1 MVGRDERPVGGD
13 AVEEPDLVGR
23 VGRAGEL
30 DAGAVLVGPEVARL
44 VDVLNRAP
52 GEQVPHRDGR
62 ALRRVRPV
70 LPADVAAGARVVRP
84 GDVAHGDDVRAIGD
98 VAGVGENTVV
108 QEESGVGQPSRRRRH
123 PDADDDDVRA
133 QPAPVTELQG
143 GHPGPA
149 RAVVGREP
157 VHDRRAGE
165 QGNAVG
171 GVQSGAHRAQLRP
184 ERDRQGHRHGLDDR
198 HVQAEGAGR
207 GGDFRADE
215 PGADDHDVL
224 GAAGQL
230 GPERVRVVQAAQDV
244 HPEQSLGGRQAAGHA
259 AGGDDD
265 PVRRD
270 LLTRGEDDPATGDVE
285 PLRRDTQVPPRV
297 ELVDVR
303 LLGERQVVGPHRPEQ
318 VLLGQRRTVVGQVR
332 LCADDDEVVVVAL
345 GPELLGGPQ
354 PGQRGSDD
362 GDRPA
367 GHATPCRVRASTR
380 SSASSA
386 GAGAGALARAGASTY
401 TTPSSTST
409 G

>member
-1 MVGRDERPVGGD
+1 MASTIVTSRP
-13 AVEEPDLVGR
+13 
-23 VGRAGEL
+23 RA
-30 DAGAVLVGPEVARL
+30 R
-44 VDVLNRAP
+44 
-52 GEQVPHRDGR
+52 
-62 ALRRVRPV
+62 
-70 LPADVAAGARVVRP
+70 DVAATSAP
-84 GDVAHGDDVRAIGD
+84 M
-98 VAGVGENTVV
+98 N
-108 QEESGVGQPSRRRRH
+108 
-123 PDADDDDVRA
+123 
-133 QPAPVTELQG
+133 PAPI
-143 GHPGPA
+143 
-149 RAVVGREP
+149 
-157 VHDRRAGE
+157 
-165 QGNAVG
+165 
-171 GVQSGAHRAQLRP
+171 
-184 ERDRQGHRHGLDDR
+184 
-198 HVQAEGAGR
+198 
-207 GGDFRADE
+207 
-215 PGADDHDVL
+215 DHHVL

-244 HPEQSLGGRQAAGHA
+244 HPEQSVGGRQTAGHA

-332 LCADDDEVVVVAL
+332 LCADDDQVVVVAL
-345 GPELLGGPQ
+345 GPELLCGPQ

-386 GAGAGALARAGASTY
+386 GAGCRSARPGRSVHVHDAVLDQHRIGTDRSLGRGAGRLAGPQVERGRVQRALDHAVLEPSLRERRVLVGAGVVDREQLAVGVEHGHRDVRHDAGRLSRGEISQGAHLNHAG
-401 TTPSSTST
+401 SSVAYCAPCLAM
-409 G
+409 